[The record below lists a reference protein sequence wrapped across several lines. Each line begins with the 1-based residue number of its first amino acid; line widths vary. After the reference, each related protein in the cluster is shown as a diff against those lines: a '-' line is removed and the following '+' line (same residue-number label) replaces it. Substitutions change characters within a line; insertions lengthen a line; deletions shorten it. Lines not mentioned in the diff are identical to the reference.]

1 MKFNYQART
10 KTGEIQTG
18 VLEAVSKEAAVSLLQ
33 KHRLYVTFLGRSEVT
48 PFYARKIR
56 LFGRVSS
63 KDVVNFSRQ
72 LAIMFRSHISLIE
85 SLKALADQT
94 KKPNFKEKILSLT
107 EEVAGGVP
115 FSSALSREPKLFS
128 SFYVN
133 MVKSGEAS
141 GTLSESLNFLA
152 DHLEREYNLTS
163 KIKGAM
169 IYPALIVVMVIG
181 VLIMMG
187 YFVIPNLSEI
197 LESTG
202 QELSLLTRAVLG
214 FSDFLRGGGGLL
226 LIIAAGG
233 LIFFFL
239 RYLKTSK
246 GRKIKDRILLRIP
259 IVRTLLR
266 KIYLSRFAENL
277 STLVGGGLPIGQAL
291 KITGSV
297 IGNEVYQ
304 DIISEVEEGA
314 RRGEKI
320 SKMLSNYPDHF
331 PPMIVQMVAVGEKTG
346 KLEESLMNSVD
357 FYQKEVD
364 RAVDTLLSILEPVLI
379 IFLGM
384 IVVVLMAAV
393 LMPLYQM
400 TAGI

>member
-1 MKFNYQART
+1 MRFNYQART

-18 VLEAVSKEAAVSLLQ
+18 VLEAASKEAAVSLLQ
-33 KHRLYVTFLGRSEVT
+33 KHRLYVTFLGRSEVA

-72 LAIMFRSHISLIE
+72 LAIMFRSDISLIE

-94 KKPNFKEKILSLT
+94 KKPNFKEKILSLV
-107 EEVAGGVP
+107 EEVAGGAP
-115 FSSALSREPKLFS
+115 FSLALSREPKLFS

-181 VLIMMG
+181 VLIMMV
-187 YFVIPNLSEI
+187 YFVIPDLAEI

-202 QELSLLTRAVLG
+202 QELPLITRAVLG
-214 FSDFLRGGGGLL
+214 FSNFVRGGGWLL

-239 RYLKTSK
+239 RYFKTSK

-304 DIISEVEEGA
+304 NIISKVEEGA

-320 SKMLSNYPDHF
+320 SNMLSNYPDHF
-331 PPMIVQMVAVGEKTG
+331 SPMIVQMVAVGEKTG

-364 RAVDTLLSILEPVLI
+364 RAIDAFLSILEPVLI

-384 IVVVLMAAV
+384 IVAVLMAAV

-400 TAGI
+400 TAGT